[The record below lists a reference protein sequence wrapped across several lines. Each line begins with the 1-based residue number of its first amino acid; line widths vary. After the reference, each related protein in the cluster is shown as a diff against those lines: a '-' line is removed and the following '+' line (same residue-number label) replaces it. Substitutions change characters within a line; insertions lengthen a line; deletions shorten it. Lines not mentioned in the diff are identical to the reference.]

1 MRLVHGYEMTKK
13 VLLENRGLQLN
24 LTTSSEAFGKP
35 MTPLAT
41 VEHIIADVRQR
52 GDDAVRDITK
62 QVDGVVLQ
70 DLEIPT
76 ADIISARDKVAPEV
90 VDALEIAAS
99 RIQNFHERSRPHS
112 WIDSEEGY
120 GESVTSIERA
130 GIYIPGGT
138 ARFPSTELMSAI
150 PARVAGVD
158 EIIIATNPS
167 ADQGIHPVVLVA
179 AEIAKVDRDYQVG
192 GAQAIA
198 ALAYGTETI
207 PKVDIVCGPGGLFT
221 TLAKKLVFGDVGV
234 EGIYGPTETL
244 IIADE
249 TANATLCAAD
259 LLAQAE
265 HDVLAKPVLITT
277 SDTLASNVAREVQT
291 RADHLDRSAT
301 AMTSVTDHGLIAVV
315 ESLQDAFA
323 LSNEFAPEHV
333 SLMVNDPWNELG
345 NIRHAGAIFLGEFSH
360 EVLGDYVAGPSHV
373 MPTSGTAKFSSG
385 LNVRSFLKFSP
396 VVGLDDKTAMN
407 LSRTA
412 AVLGRAEGFT
422 AHAEAAEIRDELT
435 RG

>member
-138 ARFPSTELMSAI
+138 ARFPSTVLMSAI

-167 ADQGIHPVVLVA
+167 ADQGIHAVVLVA
-179 AEIAKVDRDYQVG
+179 AEIAKVDRVYQVG

-259 LLAQAE
+259 LLGQAE

>member
-138 ARFPSTELMSAI
+138 ARFPSTVLMSAI

-167 ADQGIHPVVLVA
+167 ADQGIHAVVLVA
-179 AEIAKVDRDYQVG
+179 AEIAKVDRVYQVG

-422 AHAEAAEIRDELT
+422 AHAEAAEIRDELP